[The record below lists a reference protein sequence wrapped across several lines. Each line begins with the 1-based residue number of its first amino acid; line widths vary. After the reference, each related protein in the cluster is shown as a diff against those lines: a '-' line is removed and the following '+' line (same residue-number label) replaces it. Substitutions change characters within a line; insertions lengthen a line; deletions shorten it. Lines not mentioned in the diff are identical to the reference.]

1 VSAMTR
7 DRAILRIH
15 FHHGGNEDLYHQ
27 LLTVLDGISPRWQA
41 QPPTAADHDITGALK
56 YFDRHPRDLAQLI
69 ALRAAALYGVQTTI
83 GGGNSILIA
92 AMAAD
97 ATPPGRITI
106 VDPTPD
112 AITTFLNPRPVHA
125 LPGIGPATATLL
137 TRHGL
142 HTIGALANTPL
153 LTLQRLLGK
162 TTGREIAD
170 RARGHDPRPV
180 TPGSAPASR
189 TARHDFPYDELDP
202 LQHRR
207 ALLALAEQL
216 GADLRHT
223 HDAAGTLTLD
233 VRYADRSHTTRT
245 RTLPEATNHSAA
257 LTHTAHHIYDSL
269 GLQRARVRTIS
280 LRASALRLAATTHHQ
295 LLLDPSDD
303 KARQLEKAADAA
315 RARFGPDA
323 VFLASLAPAP

>member
-1 VSAMTR
+1 MT
-7 DRAILRIH
+7 
-15 FHHGGNEDLYHQ
+15 
-27 LLTVLDGISPRWQA
+27 
-41 QPPTAADHDITGALK
+41 
-56 YFDRHPRDLAQLI
+56 YFDRSPRDLAQLI
-69 ALRAAALYGVQTTI
+69 ALRVAALYGVQTTI
-83 GGGNSILIA
+83 GGANSILIA

-112 AITTFLNPRPVHA
+112 ALAAFLNPRPVHA

-142 HTIGALANTPL
+142 HTIGALADTPL

-202 LQHRR
+202 LQHHR
-207 ALLALAEQL
+207 ALLGLGEQL

-280 LRASALRLAATTHHQ
+280 LRASALRPAATTHHQ

-323 VFLASLAPAP
+323 VFPASLAPAP

>member
-1 VSAMTR
+1 MTR
-7 DRAILRIH
+7 DRAILRIY
-15 FHHGGNEDLYHQ
+15 FHHSGNETLYHQ
-27 LLTVLDGISPRWQA
+27 LLIVLDGISPRWQA

-56 YFDRHPRDLAQLI
+56 YFDRHPRDLAPLI

-92 AMAAD
+92 AMAAG

-112 AITTFLNPRPVHA
+112 AVAAFLNPRPVHA

-142 HTIGALANTPL
+142 HTIGALAETPL

-162 TTGREIAD
+162 ATGREIAD

-180 TPGSAPASR
+180 TPGAAPASR
-189 TARHDFPYDELDP
+189 TARHDFTHDELDP
-202 LQHRR
+202 GQHRR
-207 ALLALAEQL
+207 AILALAEQL
-216 GADLRHT
+216 GVDLRHT

-245 RTLPEATNHSAA
+245 RTLPEASNHSAA
-257 LTHTAHHIYDSL
+257 LAQAADRIYDHL
-269 GLQRARVRTIS
+269 GLQRARVRTIT
-280 LRASALRLAATTHHQ
+280 LRASALRPATAAHHQ
-295 LLLDPSDD
+295 LLLDASDD
-303 KARQLEKAADAA
+303 KARRLEKAADTA

-323 VFLASLAPAP
+323 VFPASLASSP

>member
-1 VSAMTR
+1 MNTVT
-7 DRAILRIH
+7 DERAILRIH

-41 QPPTAADHDITGALK
+41 QPPTAADHDVTGALK
-56 YFDRHPRDLAQLI
+56 YFDRRPRDLAQLI
-69 ALRAAALYGVQTTI
+69 ALRVAALYGVQTTI

-97 ATPPGRITI
+97 VTPPGRITI
-106 VDPTPD
+106 VDATPD
-112 AITTFLNPRPVHA
+112 VITAFLNPRPVHA
-125 LPGIGPATATLL
+125 LPGIGPATANLL

-142 HTIGALANTPL
+142 HTIGALAGTPL
-153 LTLQRLLGK
+153 LTVQRLLGK

-202 LQHRR
+202 GRHRR

-223 HDAAGTLTLD
+223 REAAGALTLD

-245 RTLPEATNHSAA
+245 RTLPEATHHSAA
-257 LTHTAHHIYDSL
+257 LTQAAYRIYDSL
-269 GLQRARVRTIS
+269 GLQRARVRVIS
-280 LRASALRLAATTHHQ
+280 LRASALRPATAAHHQ
-295 LLLDPSDD
+295 LLLDASDD
-303 KARQLEKAADAA
+303 RARRIEKAADAA
-315 RARFGPDA
+315 RARFGDDA
-323 VFLASLAPAP
+323 VFPASLAPSP

>member
-1 VSAMTR
+1 MTPSSE
-7 DRAILRIH
+7 RAILRIH
-15 FHHGGNEDLYHQ
+15 FHHTGDEESYHQ

-41 QPPTAADHDITGALK
+41 LPPGAADLDITGSLK
-56 YFDRHPRDLAQLI
+56 YFDRSPHDLAQVL
-69 ALRAAALYGVQTTI
+69 ALRLAALYGVQTTI

-112 AITTFLNPRPVHA
+112 AIAAFLNPRPVHA

-142 HTIGALANTPL
+142 HTIGALADTPL
-153 LTLQRLLGK
+153 FTLQRLLGK

-189 TARHDFPYDELDP
+189 TARRDFPYDELDS

-207 ALLALAEQL
+207 AILALAEQL

-257 LTHTAHHIYDSL
+257 LTHAAYRIYDTL
-269 GLQRARVRTIS
+269 GLQRARVRTIT
-280 LRASALRLAATTHHQ
+280 LRASALRPAAAAHHQ
-295 LLLDPSDD
+295 LLLDASDD
-303 KARQLEKAADAA
+303 KVRRIEKAADTA
-315 RARFGPDA
+315 RARFGPGA
-323 VFLASLAPAP
+323 VFPASLAPSP